1 MFALL
6 GARGFLVLVFVF
18 VVGRTVLRRLA
29 EVARP
34 AAWPI
39 VVFVAAFAVDWRR
52 A

>member
-1 MFALL
+1 VFVLL

-18 VVGRTVLRRLA
+18 VAGRMVLRRLA

-39 VVFVAAFAVDWRR
+39 VVFEVAVAEA
-52 A
+52 